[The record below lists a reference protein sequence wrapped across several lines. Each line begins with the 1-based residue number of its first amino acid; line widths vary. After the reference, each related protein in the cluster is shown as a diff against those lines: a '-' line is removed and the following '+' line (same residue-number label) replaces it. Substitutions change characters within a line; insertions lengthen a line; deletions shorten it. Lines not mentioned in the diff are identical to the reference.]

1 MVPPERT
8 CAYDEFPANS
18 GWWAWG
24 SPMRAGFAN
33 SIARLIPAT
42 NVGCRPVRRISATA
56 LAVVALSAAVAAPA
70 QAELPGIP
78 KPGHG
83 WLDCGNMQP
92 ATYDIRAR
100 HAACSTARKVARKAF
115 RKMSARGQFGRT
127 RAKGYRCS
135 RRVSLYD
142 GSVYG
147 CRRGRKQVR
156 FYIGG

>member
-1 MVPPERT
+1 M
-8 CAYDEFPANS
+8 
-18 GWWAWG
+18 
-24 SPMRAGFAN
+24 
-33 SIARLIPAT
+33 
-42 NVGCRPVRRISATA
+42 A
-56 LAVVALSAAVAAPA
+56 LVVALGAVGAVPA
-70 QAELPGIP
+70 DAELPGIP

-83 WLDCGNMQP
+83 WLDCGDMQP
-92 ATYDIRAR
+92 ATYEIRAKN
-100 HAACSTARKVARKAF
+100 AACSTARKVARKAF

-147 CRRGRKQVR
+147 CRRGGKQVR

>member
-1 MVPPERT
+1 
-8 CAYDEFPANS
+8 
-18 GWWAWG
+18 
-24 SPMRAGFAN
+24 MRAGFAN